1 MSEYQY
7 YEFRTVNRTLTREE
21 VKEVDSW
28 SSRGNVSSTSA
39 SFTYNYGSFKHDPKR
54 CLLAHFDIMLYYAN
68 YGCRRMMFR
77 FPKKL
82 IDLKVLQQYDYSHA
96 EDYQSSITISAE
108 GDYVVVDI
116 EENLEEGFSEWL
128 DCENTLGAVTPLWND
143 ILNGDYR
150 SLYLIWSQF
159 IQAAI
164 EFELIEKD
172 EIEYPPIPNGLKK
185 LTAALEEF
193 NNFWDVDGDM
203 VVELAQN
210 SPDKTEKIIDY
221 KKAISYLSDSEKSD
235 FLLRFAQ
242 NEAYVLQAFL
252 KRLEKLNQ

>member
-39 SFTYNYGSFKHDPKR
+39 TFTYNFGDFKRDPKQ
-54 CLLAHFDIMLYYAN
+54 CLLAHFDMMLYYAN
-68 YGCRRMMFR
+68 YGCRRMIFR

-82 IDLKVLQQYDYSHA
+82 VSLKTLQHYDYSHA
-96 EDYQSSITISAE
+96 EDYQSSIMISAE

-116 EENLEEGFSEWL
+116 EENLEEGFTEWL
-128 DCENTLGAVTPLWND
+128 DCENTLAAVTPLWND

-159 IQAAI
+159 VQAAI
-164 EFELIEKD
+164 EFEMIEKD

-193 NNFWDVDGDM
+193 NNFWDVDSDM
-203 VVELAQN
+203 VIELAQK
-210 SPDKTEKIIDY
+210 SPDSTAKAIDF

-252 KRLEKLNQ
+252 KQLEKLND

>member
-21 VKEVDSW
+21 VKDVNTW
-28 SSRGNVSSTSA
+28 SSRGNVTSTSA
-39 SFTYNYGSFKHDPKR
+39 SFTYNFGDFKLDPKL
-54 CLLAHFDIMLYYAN
+54 CLLAHFDMMLYYAN

-82 IDLKVLQQYDYSHA
+82 INLKTLQQFDYSHS
-96 EDYQSSITISAE
+96 EDYQHSITVSNE

-116 EENLEEGFSEWL
+116 EENLEEGFDEWV
-128 DCENTLGAVTPLWND
+128 DCESTLAAVTPLWND

-150 SLYLIWSQF
+150 SLYLIWSHF
-159 IQAAI
+159 IGVAK
-164 EFELIEKD
+164 EFEILEET
-172 EIEYPPIPNGLKK
+172 EIDYPLVPQGLKK

-193 NNFWDVDGDM
+193 NTFWEIDTFMIHD
-203 VVELAQN
+203 LAQK
-210 SPDKTEKIIDY
+210 SSETTVKVKDY
-221 KKAISYLSDSEKSD
+221 KKAISYLSESEKSD

-242 NEAYVLQAFL
+242 NEEYILQTLL
-252 KRLEKLNQ
+252 KRLEALDK